1 MVWFENSSK
10 RWTWYH
16 YFPSQLI
23 VFCSNPVL
31 KQMECWKEST
41 NLGKEKGKKSGK
53 DLRTQTSSSISILE
67 FGTALI
73 ASFLILSTWEILTH
87 AGYDLSFW
95 GTVVVCQTTL
105 GHFKPGSYILLK
117 EDCWGRRGI
126 LGENCQ
132 FQSCSV
138 PSLSKLYNIAI
149 SQS

>member
-73 ASFLILSTWEILTH
+73 GSFLILST
-87 AGYDLSFW
+87 
-95 GTVVVCQTTL
+95 
-105 GHFKPGSYILLK
+105 
-117 EDCWGRRGI
+117 
-126 LGENCQ
+126 
-132 FQSCSV
+132 
-138 PSLSKLYNIAI
+138 
-149 SQS
+149 